1 MVSRSRFGGRVGD
14 GFTIT
19 MEPGGLKLLRG
30 MEKWADLIEDASE
43 AWPHVTNLIH
53 RHNMRTFKSEGA
65 ATGNRRKWAPLSPA
79 YAIQKAR
86 EFPGRPILVRTG
98 ALRSALT
105 GGSGSRVRKTKKT
118 LTVGAKGEQAR
129 IGTYHQLGT
138 AYMPARPP
146 IKFDPRIK
154 PGTLPYVV
162 SQILQTMIVAKRRK
176 ALGAD
181 AGIIDAKDF
190 ERRQG
195 SMKRLARKSTR

>member
-30 MEKWADLIEDASE
+30 MEKWADLIQDASE
-43 AWPHVTNLIH
+43 AWPHVTSLIH
-53 RHNMRTFKSEGA
+53 RHNMRTFRTRGA
-65 ATGNRRKWAPLSPA
+65 GTGDGRKWVRLSPRYRA
-79 YAIQKAR
+79 RKAR
-86 EFPGRPILVRTG
+86 DFPGRPILVRTG

-118 LTVGAKGEQAR
+118 LTVGASGEQAE

-138 AYMPARPP
+138 SSMPARPP

-162 SQILQTMIVAKRRK
+162 AQILQAMIVAKRRK

-195 SMKRLARKSTR
+195 SMQRLARKKTR

>member
-30 MEKWADLIEDASE
+30 MEKWAALIQDASE
-43 AWPHVTNLIH
+43 AWPPVTNLIH
-53 RHNMRTFKSEGA
+53 RHNMRTFRTRGA
-65 ATGNRRKWAPLSPA
+65 GTGDGRKWVRLSPRYRA
-79 YAIQKAR
+79 RKAR
-86 EFPGRPILVRTG
+86 DFPGRPILVRTG

-118 LTVGAKGEQAR
+118 LTVGASGEQAE

-162 SQILQTMIVAKRRK
+162 AQILQAMIVAKRRK
-176 ALGAD
+176 ALGAA

-195 SMKRLARKSTR
+195 SMQRLARKNTR